1 MGFWSRL
8 FGSGFN
14 DQKLMSLVELTIRE
28 DPLVK
33 DHSLL
38 STTSE
43 NGVITLRGH
52 VAKALEK
59 DHIAAAVEKAIKNS
73 GLKFERIVNEI
84 QIK

>member
-14 DQKLMSLVELTIRE
+14 DEKLLSLVELTLRE

-38 STTSE
+38 SVASE

-59 DHIAAAVEKAIKNS
+59 DHIGTAVENAIKNS
-73 GLKFERIVNEI
+73 GLKFERIVNDI